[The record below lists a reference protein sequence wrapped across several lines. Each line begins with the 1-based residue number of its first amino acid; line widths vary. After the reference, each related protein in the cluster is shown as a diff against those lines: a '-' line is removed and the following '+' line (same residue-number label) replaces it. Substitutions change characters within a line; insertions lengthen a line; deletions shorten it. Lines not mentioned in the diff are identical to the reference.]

1 MHTDKDGHRTLQRI
15 QLHFDS
21 SDEVHPFEWLN
32 TGHES
37 LADAVQDLQATDAV
51 VDEQRIPA
59 SDADKA
65 RGFGLDDFLLSVATN
80 MVATLLINLVAKIFS
95 RQPRPGWV
103 TFEAD
108 SASLQISA
116 RDNADNVRARVVVW
130 VRQHIHPGQKV
141 TIRLQ

>member
-1 MHTDKDGHRTLQRI
+1 MHTDEDSQRTLQRI

-32 TGHES
+32 TGHEA
-37 LADAVQDLQATDAV
+37 LADAVQDLHATGAV
-51 VDEQRIPA
+51 VDEKRIPA

-65 RGFGLDDFLLSVATN
+65 RGFGLDDFLLGVATN
-80 MVATLLINLVAKIFS
+80 VVATLFINLVAKIFS

-103 TFEAD
+103 TLEAD
-108 SASLQISA
+108 SASVQISA
-116 RDNADNVRARVVVW
+116 RDTADNVQAKVVVW
-130 VRQHIHPGQKV
+130 VRQHIHLEQKV

>member
-37 LADAVQDLQATDAV
+37 LADAVQDL
-51 VDEQRIPA
+51 QRIPA